1 MPNPPKPAE
10 LKRKLGNPGKRAM
23 PKEGEIM
30 TIPGG
35 YIEPFRPLDWAGKQL
50 WDSVFKHGELWVS
63 PRTDAHLLMMA
74 CEQLDRREQIR
85 SLLVDSPE
93 DRALNMTLNEIEKLI
108 QSNLGQLGF
117 SPAERTRLGLAE
129 VKRQSKLEELM
140 AKRDN
145 SI

>member
-1 MPNPPKPAE
+1 MPNPPKPIE
-10 LKRKLGNPGKRAM
+10 LQRKLGNPGKRAL
-23 PKEGEIM
+23 PKAGELM
-30 TIPGG
+30 ELSGG
-35 YIEPFRPLDWAGKQL
+35 YVEPFRPLEFAGKQL

-63 PRTDAHLLMMA
+63 PRTDAHLLMLT

-85 SLLVDSPE
+85 SLLAETPE

-108 QSNLGQLGF
+108 QGNLGQLGF

-140 AKRDN
+140 ARRE
-145 SI
+145 SE

>member
-10 LKRKLGNPGKRAM
+10 LKRKLGNPGKRAL
-23 PKEGEIM
+23 PNEAEIM
-30 TIPGG
+30 TIPAG
-35 YIEPFRPLDWAGKQL
+35 YIEPFRPLEFAGKQL

-63 PRTDAHLLMMA
+63 PRTDAHLLMMV

-85 SLLVDSPE
+85 SLLVDTPE
-93 DRALNMTLNEIEKLI
+93 DRALNMTLNEVEKLI

-140 AKRDN
+140 AKRDLAG
-145 SI
+145 